1 MCRHMDACVSLGRHI
16 QQERLAEQF
25 DQEHHRLLRLR
36 GRVSLGL
43 PHDHIDVLRVP
54 LVERVAS
61 RTACAVGALVMH
73 KLRHVVRMVPQRHA
87 AGVSCL
93 LRVGHLRPV
102 FAFRST

>member
-1 MCRHMDACVSLGRHI
+1 MCRHMDAGVSLGRHI
-16 QQERLAEQF
+16 QQERLAEQVH
-25 DQEHHRLLRLR
+25 QEHHRVLRLR
-36 GRVSLGL
+36 GRVSLSG
-43 PHDHIDVLRVP
+43 PHEHVDVLRVP
-54 LVERVAS
+54 LVARVAS
-61 RTACAVGALVMH
+61 RTACAVGALIMH